1 MKNSLEDT
9 LLTTNQLLLSEEP
22 TDIVQSQEKQHKK
35 WKSGSILLWK
45 NY

>member
-35 WKSGSILLWK
+35 WKSGSILL
-45 NY
+45 